1 MNNTQSIITTKP
13 KIMFKNKKIKI
24 IIKHKKMRGKNKKI
38 KIKCTLCNKDISKED
53 CFCDKLDYYNEN
65 IANIIK
71 IQLIWKDYIKKQHNT
86 LLEFSSLIENNS
98 YIKNCKS
105 NKKKDINSLSYLI
118 RRELSQSDCI
128 KLGTGLEKIFYDIV
142 LQYTNLIDIKP
153 KNKKGKKE
161 KDHLF
166 CDEINKIIYY
176 SEFKS
181 NINLDTEKS
190 KSTYQKC
197 LNIVNE
203 LEEKYSDY
211 TIKWGLVACRY
222 ISNVAIP
229 NKLKHKYVIIKK
241 NLFGINDY
249 LNLLNINKNFTS
261 TSYSKFVNKLA
272 DTMFE

>member
-1 MNNTQSIITTKP
+1 MNNTPSKITTNT
-13 KIMFKNKKIKI
+13 KIMFKSKKTKI
-24 IIKHKKMRGKNKKI
+24 IINHKKMRGKKNKL
-38 KIKCTLCNKDISKED
+38 KIKCTLCNKNILKKE
-53 CFCDKLDYYNEN
+53 CFCNKLDYYNEN
-65 IANIIK
+65 IVHIIK
-71 IQLIWKDYIKKQHNT
+71 IQLIWKGYIKKQHNT

-118 RRELSQSDCI
+118 KRELSQSDCI
-128 KLGTGLEKIFYDIV
+128 KLGTGLEKILYDIV
-142 LQYTNLIDIKP
+142 LQYTKLKDIKP

-166 CDEINKIIYY
+166 CDEDNNIIIY
-176 SEFKS
+176 SELKS

-211 TIKWGLVACRY
+211 TIKWGLVC
-222 ISNVAIP
+222 
-229 NKLKHKYVIIKK
+229 
-241 NLFGINDY
+241 
-249 LNLLNINKNFTS
+249 
-261 TSYSKFVNKLA
+261 
-272 DTMFE
+272 M